1 MRGKASKKFYKKC
14 SGNSRSQIVFR
25 TDIFRKLTLGAPGKY
40 CREGHL
46 FSSRIY
52 KQSQTHDEIDIFIY
66 TTKSVTKEI
75 IVDSVVFLDGCDQ
88 FEDKIHS
95 LLHCSPLRDNI

>member
-1 MRGKASKKFYKKC
+1 MSSKLLK
-14 SGNSRSQIVFR
+14 SRILFKGPKDEYVENKRARQNI
-25 TDIFRKLTLGAPGKY
+25 IELTRKY

-52 KQSQTHDEIDIFIY
+52 KQSQAHDEIDRFIY
-66 TTKSVTKEI
+66 TTKSVTKETL
-75 IVDSVVFLDGCDQ
+75 VDYVVFLDGCDQ

>member
-1 MRGKASKKFYKKC
+1 MSSKLLKSRILYK
-14 SGNSRSQIVFR
+14 GFLIENNRARQNI
-25 TDIFRKLTLGAPGKY
+25 IELTRKY

-52 KQSQTHDEIDIFIY
+52 KQSQAHDEIDRFIY
-66 TTKSVTKEI
+66 TTKSVTKETT
-75 IVDSVVFLDGCDQ
+75 VDYVVFLDRCDQ
-88 FEDKIHS
+88 FDDKIHS